1 MRQHVFLGLFFRT
14 RMWIGSCE
22 SECAYVVYA
31 FPSESLVQR
40 GAAPESPLP
49 DRTEKSRSA
58 SRFCAVEK

>member
-1 MRQHVFLGLFFRT
+1 
-14 RMWIGSCE
+14 MWIGSCV
-22 SECAYVVYA
+22 SQCAYVVYA

-58 SRFCAVEK
+58 SRFCVVEK

>member
-1 MRQHVFLGLFFRT
+1 
-14 RMWIGSCE
+14 MWIGSCV

-58 SRFCAVEK
+58 SRFRAVEK